1 MQETA
6 RYAPTASFIINVR
19 RWRTGRK
26 RKRGTIGDGRTATI
40 VQNGERS
47 REAAASALAQIPGA

>member
-26 RKRGTIGDGRTATI
+26 RRSEAIGDGGRQLSFNT
-40 VQNGERS
+40 VSGG